1 MNTLYDYD
9 DSDDGYDTANED
21 EYINENK
28 EIYSN
33 RCILESYFRKYQDYE
48 RLLMIE
54 IYIIV

>member
-1 MNTLYDYD
+1 MNTYRYDE
-9 DSDDGYDTANED
+9 SDDGYDTANKD

-33 RCILESYFRKYQDYE
+33 RCILRKHFRKYQDYE